1 MLLSSTS
8 VVDVVDKVKITNL
21 SNLAGLV
28 IATVLLL
35 SSGSASAVLLEYL
48 WTGAIDI
55 PDASVVSGSMR
66 PGNAIASIEVG
77 DRGTIEDLDVDV
89 VITHQ
94 FQGDLIIELFHVQ
107 SGTLV
112 PLLYRPGFFGF
123 AAHNLGFCSGQA
135 PCDAFIFD
143 DEADDEYDEPPP
155 GFGVV
160 SHPGINNVSGHWRP
174 YSATQTQ
181 TLSMADDLDIFGTWE
196 LRVSDNMMF
205 MTGQINQFSLH
216 ASVVP
221 EPGTLALLGFG
232 LFGLGALRRR
242 R

>member
-1 MLLSSTS
+1 M
-8 VVDVVDKVKITNL
+8 DRGIT
-21 SNLAGLV
+21 
-28 IATVLLL
+28 TP
-35 SSGSASAVLLEYL
+35 GSASA
-48 WTGAIDI
+48 
-55 PDASVVSGSMR
+55 
-66 PGNAIASIEVG
+66 SIHVRDHG
-77 DRGTIEDLDVDV
+77 RISDLDVDV
-89 VITHQ
+89 VIQHE

-107 SGTLV
+107 TGTLV
-112 PLLYRPGFFGF
+112 PLIYRPGRNGGEGGFFGF
-123 AAHNLGFCSGQA
+123 AADNLGFCSGQA

-143 DEADDEYDEPPP
+143 DEAGDEYDEPPP

-160 SHPGINNVSGHWRP
+160 AHPGINNVSGRWRP

-181 TLSMADDLDIFGTWE
+181 TLSMADGLDIFGTWE

-242 R
+242 RLTGTNRRVLTAMALT